1 MEFKR
6 SVLGTV
12 IFVILAILSFS
23 TLFDLGTYLYDLPPT
38 ELVLWDQVIMQILIA
53 MRFIVYAVMI
63 FIPLKRKAARY
74 TVGVYF
80 AFMFVL
86 GAAHLVTTLLEGK
99 FFYALVVDLT
109 TIIDLLVAI
118 ALFMKP
124 TRKFNKITPFYAVEG
139 PIIAASP

>member
-6 SVLGTV
+6 SILGTV

-23 TLFDLGTYLYDLPPT
+23 TFFDLGWYLYYLAPT
-38 ELVLWDQVIMQILIA
+38 EFILWDQVILKILIA
-53 MRFIVYAVMI
+53 LRFIVYATMV
-63 FIPLKRKAARY
+63 FLPLKRKAARY
-74 TVGVYF
+74 TIGVYF

-86 GAAHLVTTLLEGK
+86 GAAHLVTTLVGGNL
-99 FFYALVVDLT
+99 FYSLFVDLT

-124 TRKFNKITPFYAVEG
+124 ARKFNKITPFYAVEG
-139 PIIAASP
+139 PIITGSP